1 MSHSDEAR
9 RQQSDRFRQAVE
21 RKEDDARKR
30 AEQEERSLI
39 ADDRPQ
45 DAINP
50 RAKSS
55 GHGKKTADKWNQ

>member
-1 MSHSDEAR
+1 MSHSD
-9 RQQSDRFRQAVE
+9 QSRTEQSERFAEAVE
-21 RKEDDARKR
+21 RKEQDAQKR

-45 DAINP
+45 DALDP
-50 RAKSS
+50 RAKNS